1 VVLHKSRKNRRNI
14 SMFKDSKWVEMARKE
29 LTREEFELFV
39 ERSAIKEFEGGT
51 QRDIADKQ
59 AYAEA
64 IEQKYGREKHERR
77 MDKNT

>member
-1 VVLHKSRKNRRNI
+1 
-14 SMFKDSKWVEMARKE
+14 MFKDSKWVELARKE
-29 LTREEFELFV
+29 LTQDEFERFV

-64 IEQKYGREKHERR
+64 IELKHGRKKHERGL
-77 MDKNT
+77 DKAS